1 MHWHKNH
8 IPTIRAELNQ
18 LKAPEEKLHH
28 LINEKRRFGSQNSST
43 PEVDSILRWYDDM
56 IADIRWEIQ
65 NAHQA
70 KPNNQHIKK
79 KTKYSFKW
87 VGKPEKLA
95 ELFDKMRGTLISEE
109 TTEEEFKAIFE
120 AKPLEKIM
128 PIKWIKSNS
137 LLSYFIYR
145 LSQGNN
151 AISAGDNQW
160 VIAERCFTPSN
171 YLRQTNDNR
180 IRYGKLPRNHYL
192 VDHLF

>member
-1 MHWHKNH
+1 MQWHKNH
-8 IPTIRAELNQ
+8 ISTIRAELNQ
-18 LKAPEEKLHH
+18 LKTPEEKLHH

-65 NAHQA
+65 NALQA
-70 KPNNQHIKK
+70 KPINQHNKK

-95 ELFDKMRGTLISEE
+95 ELFVKMRGTLISEE

-151 AISAGDNQW
+151 TISAGDNQW